1 MSEWIKIIEKMPRHE
16 EFVLAYNGFNIPIVL
31 QFFVSHHTEETKI
44 WLQQTLIQEQDCP
57 EGMKFSIEDYP
68 YWMTLPTPPE
78 E

>member
-44 WLQQTLIQEQDCP
+44 
-57 EGMKFSIEDYP
+57 
-68 YWMTLPTPPE
+68 
-78 E
+78 